1 MNPRVFPSGA
11 RLPSAAIAVAMVIGS
26 AALADPLPV
35 RDAATVALL
44 EQLQERDM
52 PDVMLWVLDRVAAD
66 PKASADLKKQLPF
79 RRASALV
86 ATTRTELDA
95 AKRAAILDEAEK
107 EIDRFLITGP
117 EGRPAIDAFSQ
128 KGNLL
133 IRRGQSK
140 VEAAKRPGA
149 DAKALRAEA
158 VGFFDGAVK
167 ALQGTV
173 KRGQP
178 VEKVTNAEDAVIKSL
193 DAVEKRIA
201 AIKPAKPGDDPK
213 TPKTKPSSV
222 SAATEKELQQLEDE
236 QEALETKL
244 VQTRLMTAETLFEK
258 AKAFEPQSAEWQA
271 ALEES
276 TKLHRDVADKY
287 TNKGAGLFARY
298 YQGRNLALL
307 GKRQDAVSALSSV
320 YAIDSPQPLIAA
332 LRAKS
337 LAVALECWLAEKQYD
352 QPDDAAM
359 KFIVTPVK
367 NTKKLDAD
375 WLAMK
380 YRGAL
385 LLLAKADALP
395 DGEKAKKGLL
405 QKDALSLAVEVA
417 TANRDF
423 AKEARELAAKLG
435 KTVPKGP
442 QEENSFAKA
451 AADAGLKVATMKAK
465 QAEAKELQAAGKQ
478 EEGQAALAAAA
489 AARDEALAAYDAAF
503 KLAED
508 GKADPNA
515 VGAARSTVTFL
526 LYDAK
531 RFREAAD
538 MGSMLAEKFSDSL
551 GSRQAGKIALVALQ
565 QLSKDAD
572 AGKEARQK
580 LITLAEFMAAKWP
593 NESEGGDAL
602 TMIVGIALETRN
614 PEQILAALKKLPAS
628 SPRRP
633 ELLQRAGAALWR
645 EVQEKRRLEEALR
658 PDEQTL
664 AALKDQAKGVL
675 DEGLAAAASAPPTK
689 FSVAAALSRG
699 QIALEDGDLNR
710 AGQILENPAYGPWA
724 VVRSGNADFT
734 QGSLAEGSLTV
745 ALRYFIQSQ
754 QVEKAQEAMELLEK
768 TAGDADKLTSLYFSM
783 GRDLEGQLQALA
795 AQSADP
801 AVRERAGKV
810 LAGFESFL
818 DRLVQRDDRIASQM
832 WVATTYMSLGS
843 GKGTGAVVPQDKA
856 QSYRARA
863 AGVYE
868 GLLKKGGEE
877 IATFEPS
884 IRLRMAGIFRDQ
896 GKWDKAQEQI
906 DWILAD
912 TKRQNSLD
920 AQVQAAELLTA
931 AGRDAATK
939 DPETAN
945 KMLLAATVGRKD
957 GGVVLWGWNGIANK
971 ISKQVGSGGKADEI
985 FYTARL
991 SIPQCML
998 DRSRLSSTDAKKKTE
1013 LLDQAK
1019 KSVSVTR
1026 TLYPSMGGESTEKQ
1040 FDKLLKEVQKAQGL
1054 PPRGF
1059 EELDEQRA
1067 QPVTTGAPGT

>member
-465 QAEAKELQAAGKQ
+465 QAEAKELG
-478 EEGQAALAAAA
+478 
-489 AARDEALAAYDAAF
+489 R
-503 KLAED
+503 
-508 GKADPNA
+508 
-515 VGAARSTVTFL
+515 
-526 LYDAK
+526 
-531 RFREAAD
+531 
-538 MGSMLAEKFSDSL
+538 
-551 GSRQAGKIALVALQ
+551 RQAGGGAGRTRGRGRGPGRGPGGVRCRLQARGGWQGRPQRRRRGPIDGDVPALRRQAVSRGRRHGQ
-565 QLSKDAD
+565 H
-572 AGKEARQK
+572 AGGEVQRLAGQPAGRQ
-580 LITLAEFMAAKWP
+580 
-593 NESEGGDAL
+593 D
-602 TMIVGIALETRN
+602 R
-614 PEQILAALKKLPAS
+614 
-628 SPRRP
+628 PRRP
-633 ELLQRAGAALWR
+633 AATFQGCRRRQGSPPKVDHPGRVHGGQVAQRAGGG
-645 EVQEKRRLEEALR
+645 RRADDAGRHRARDPQSRTNPRGPEE
-658 PDEQTL
+658 
-664 AALKDQAKGVL
+664 
-675 DEGLAAAASAPPTK
+675 
-689 FSVAAALSRG
+689 
-699 QIALEDGDLNR
+699 
-710 AGQILENPAYGPWA
+710 
-724 VVRSGNADFT
+724 
-734 QGSLAEGSLTV
+734 
-745 ALRYFIQSQ
+745 
-754 QVEKAQEAMELLEK
+754 
-768 TAGDADKLTSLYFSM
+768 TA
-783 GRDLEGQLQALA
+783 
-795 AQSADP
+795 
-801 AVRERAGKV
+801 
-810 LAGFESFL
+810 
-818 DRLVQRDDRIASQM
+818 RLVTA
-832 WVATTYMSLGS
+832 
-843 GKGTGAVVPQDKA
+843 P
-856 QSYRARA
+856 
-863 AGVYE
+863 AGV
-868 GLLKKGGEE
+868 
-877 IATFEPS
+877 
-884 IRLRMAGIFRDQ
+884 
-896 GKWDKAQEQI
+896 
-906 DWILAD
+906 
-912 TKRQNSLD
+912 
-920 AQVQAAELLTA
+920 VA
-931 AGRDAATK
+931 AGRCRPVA
-939 DPETAN
+939 
-945 KMLLAATVGRKD
+945 R
-957 GGVVLWGWNGIANK
+957 
-971 ISKQVGSGGKADEI
+971 GSGEAAVGGGFA
-985 FYTARL
+985 AR
-991 SIPQCML
+991 
-998 DRSRLSSTDAKKKTE
+998 
-1013 LLDQAK
+1013 
-1019 KSVSVTR
+1019 
-1026 TLYPSMGGESTEKQ
+1026 
-1040 FDKLLKEVQKAQGL
+1040 
-1054 PPRGF
+1054 
-1059 EELDEQRA
+1059 
-1067 QPVTTGAPGT
+1067 